1 MSDKPKVPAEESAV
15 EKWNHAVREAYA
27 DSSAGA
33 GVDAGPELS
42 DEEVERQLVAAGVDL
57 AAEDA
62 KAAATYD
69 AVVAML
75 ERQSASVAGD
85 HDEEEPRS
93 NVAWVASTATPS
105 AATPPAKRSRAV
117 WIAYAIAAAIAV
129 GGAAYVAGH
138 QAPPP
143 EPPMDTPIVHPTE
156 PTPAPTVAPTAPAPE
171 PQPSGPP
178 KADKK
183 APR

>member
-1 MSDKPKVPAEESAV
+1 MSDKPKVPAEASAV

-27 DSSAGA
+27 DSSTGSS
-33 GVDAGPELS
+33 VDAGRELS
-42 DEEVERQLVAAGVDL
+42 DEEIERQLVAAGVDL

-62 KAAATYD
+62 KAAATYG

-75 ERQSASVAGD
+75 ERQSANLTRD

-93 NVAWVASTATPS
+93 HVAWVASTATPS
-105 AATPPAKRSRAV
+105 VATPHAKRSRAL
-117 WIAYAIAAAIAV
+117 WIAYAIAAALAV

-143 EPPMDTPIVHPTE
+143 EPPKVDEPVVHPPE
-156 PTPAPTVAPTAPAPE
+156 PTPVPTVAPPAPAPE
-171 PQPSGPP
+171 PPAPS

-183 APR
+183 APH